1 MYEIYSEWYDTKGI
15 ISLLQSQ
22 TFPKNWHL
30 LPLIRTCACANQGVR
45 YIKFSENFAY
55 VLNEWSH
62 TKFATAAR
70 NFENL

>member
-1 MYEIYSEWYDTKGI
+1 MHEIYSEWYDTKGI
-15 ISLLQSQ
+15 IYLLHC
-22 TFPKNWHL
+22 TYNWHL